1 MHVLTSIFYCNFWL
15 IIIQNGKLF
24 NLQVPE
30 LERLVSIMNIIEL
43 SEATSNFS
51 ICNVIGFGKIGMM
64 YKGVLS
70 NGRPHAIKRLHD
82 SQSFERQF
90 LSELLALGILKHNNI
105 VPLLGYCRERKE
117 KLLVYK
123 YISNGNLY
131 DWLHA
136 AKRRTKILEWPSRI
150 KIAIGIARGLAWLH
164 HDCNFHVIHLNLSS
178 NSILLI
184 IILSLKYRILV
195 SK

>member
-1 MHVLTSIFYCNFWL
+1 MHPLLVMGKKILTDYFDPQIF
-15 IIIQNGKLF
+15 K
-24 NLQVPE
+24 
-30 LERLVSIMNIIEL
+30 LERMVTKMSLTELHKATGNFNTSNIIGL
-43 SEATSNFS
+43 
-51 ICNVIGFGKIGMM
+51 GKFGMM

-123 YISNGNLY
+123 YILNGNLY
-131 DWLHA
+131 NWLHA

-164 HDCNFHVIHLNLSS
+164 HDCNFHIVHLNLSS

-184 IILSLKYRILV
+184 IILSLKYRILA